1 MDAVFQK
8 DALVRAIEAIAA
20 AGGSEPSEARLVAE
34 NLVEANLLGHDSHGI
49 GMMPRYVE
57 ALLQGGLKA
66 NRHVEVRLDAG
77 ALLSLDGG
85 TGYGQVIGGEAM
97 TLAIARAK
105 QHGASVTALANAHHL
120 GRIGH
125 WAEMA
130 LAEGLVAMHFA
141 NVLSYARVAPHG
153 GANGRFGTN
162 PCCIGI
168 PLPGEPPLLLD
179 MATSAVAQGKLR
191 VAHNKKQKVPPGLLI
206 DDHGNP
212 SDDPRWGVVQPF
224 GAMLTFGAHKGYGL
238 AVVCEL
244 LGGALTGGG
253 TMHGPKSSRPG
264 ALNGMLTILFDPHRI
279 GTEAVFEREALA
291 YLDWLRSSPPAPG
304 FDRVRIAGE
313 PERETRARRE
323 REGIPVDDETWKE
336 IRAAAAKLKLAPE
349 KIEALAL
356 GRG

>member
-20 AGGSEPSEARLVAE
+20 AGGSEPREARLVAE

-57 ALLQGGLKA
+57 SLLQGGLQA

-85 TGYGQVIGGEAM
+85 TGYGQVIGLEAM

-141 NVLSYARVAPHG
+141 NVLSDRK
-153 GANGRFGTN
+153 
-162 PCCIGI
+162 
-168 PLPGEPPLLLD
+168 
-179 MATSAVAQGKLR
+179 S
-191 VAHNKKQKVPPGLLI
+191 
-206 DDHGNP
+206 
-212 SDDPRWGVVQPF
+212 VV
-224 GAMLTFGAHKGYGL
+224 
-238 AVVCEL
+238 
-244 LGGALTGGG
+244 
-253 TMHGPKSSRPG
+253 
-264 ALNGMLTILFDPHRI
+264 
-279 GTEAVFEREALA
+279 
-291 YLDWLRSSPPAPG
+291 
-304 FDRVRIAGE
+304 
-313 PERETRARRE
+313 
-323 REGIPVDDETWKE
+323 
-336 IRAAAAKLKLAPE
+336 
-349 KIEALAL
+349 
-356 GRG
+356 